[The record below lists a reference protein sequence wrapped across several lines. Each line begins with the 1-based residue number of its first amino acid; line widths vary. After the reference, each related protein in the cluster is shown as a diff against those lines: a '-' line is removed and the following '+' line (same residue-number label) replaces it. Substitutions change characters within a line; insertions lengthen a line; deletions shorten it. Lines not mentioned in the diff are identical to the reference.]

1 MELDVSSEQ
10 SISKWS
16 NCIYINSNPGYNL
29 VELNISKD
37 EYIVKIGS
45 SKCLPARYYSYKTYS
60 PIATQI
66 LHYYYIHDYDCY
78 ELDDDIKHDL
88 DKYRIHSSGGIE
100 FYNSRILEHLE
111 HYFQSKGITFTRY
124 DDMSDF
130 PAISN
135 FNRISTIKQ
144 YQDEDLTKASR
155 IPKYNITSK
164 PHQALA
170 DIEDINKSNIQENQE
185 LLDRELIPHQQEV
198 LNQMLEYYKTNDN
211 GILNLFCRYGKTRL
225 SSLCALLCVLLFG
238 FKKTL
243 VLVPS
248 LYLVNQTYK
257 TWSKYFPSTSIIK
270 ISSIS
275 TDISDKEKIKKKYQE
290 LENLGSVIICI
301 STYHSSYKLED
312 LDFNLGIYDE
322 AHRTTGELST
332 YNKLVSSSKIAKKL
346 FLTATLKYY
355 DYLDTELETLK
366 INSMDNQ
373 SIYGKV
379 IASVSAKQALKLKR
393 ICPYS
398 IMTIKLQDIL
408 ECGSNLQRKKIE
420 KIIDTY
426 IETNLEEDTIN
437 NISEGIKI
445 FIQDNRKRYV
455 RIAYGLIKVIQSTG
469 IKHLI
474 TFHRYIACARL
485 FSYIL
490 KEFFA
495 KEARFKVVVITGS
508 DDKETRDNVIADFQ
522 TLELDCIKCKIL
534 CNARVLQ
541 EGVDI
546 PACDAVAFVDLKSS
560 AVDTIQALA
569 RCLTFQ
575 PNKEAYILIPF
586 DVDDFKPIAPNKSG
600 NEDSNG
606 NDMLDIKLSNYALN
620 LRLILRNLV
629 EIDDNIK
636 EYFRNYILQLTNRLS
651 GGGEYIEPDTGALEL
666 VKCLV
671 DDTIILEMSEIV
683 FDVFHIAKDKINKKY
698 STPEEYAN
706 KVALDFGYDL
716 PVNPDIVYR
725 KWGWRG
731 WNDYLGIDPYM
742 TLSQVRRHMQHIN
755 LERQQQGYE
764 PMITSQY
771 AYQAYAK
778 DNNLM
783 VYVKPHHGNWCWL
796 LLPDYDELVAKYYKK
811 KEEIQDAIRRL
822 SIKSITDYESRYS
835 SDARLPPY
843 QLLQNGFYNENIP
856 ALGKNISTFISN
868 CNTDDDLMI

>member
-1 MELDVSSEQ
+1 MEQDISSDQ

-16 NCIYINSNPGYNL
+16 NCVYINSNPGYNL
-29 VELNISKD
+29 AELGISMS
-37 EYIVKIGS
+37 ESILKIGS

-100 FYNSRILEHLE
+100 FYNSHILEHLE
-111 HYFQSKGITFTRY
+111 NYFQSKGITFTRY
-124 DDMSDF
+124 DDISDF
-130 PAISN
+130 PYINNS
-135 FNRISTIKQ
+135 NRISTIKE
-144 YQDEDLTKASR
+144 YLDEDLSKASR
-155 IPKYNITSK
+155 KPKYNIT
-164 PHQALA
+164 L
-170 DIEDINKSNIQENQE
+170 KSNPQHELAEIAENQE
-185 LLDRELIPHQQEV
+185 FLDRELIPHQQEV
-198 LNQMLEYYKTNDN
+198 MNQILEYYKTNNN

-225 SSLCALLCVLLFG
+225 SSLFALIARY
-238 FKKTL
+238 KKIL
-243 VLVPS
+243 ILVPS
-248 LYLVNQTYK
+248 LYLVKQTYK
-257 TWSKYFPSTSIIK
+257 TWRAYFPSNSIIK
-270 ISSIS
+270 ISSTS
-275 TDISDKEKIKKKYQE
+275 NDISDKEIIKKKYQE
-290 LENLGSVIICI
+290 LDNLGCVIICI

-312 LDFNLGIYDE
+312 LKFNLGIYDE
-322 AHRTTGELST
+322 AHRTTGDVSSF
-332 YNKLVSSSKIAKKL
+332 NKLVSSSKIAKKL

-366 INSMDNQ
+366 VNSMDNQ
-373 SIYGKV
+373 NIYGQV

-408 ECGSNLQRKKIE
+408 ECGSSKQRKKIE
-420 KIIDTY
+420 KIIDKY
-426 IETNLEEDTIN
+426 IESNLEEDN
-437 NISEGIKI
+437 VENISDGVKT
-445 FIQDNRKRYV
+445 FISDNRKRYV

-490 KEFFA
+490 EEFFD
-495 KEARFKVVVITGS
+495 KEQDFTVAVITGS
-508 DDKETRDNVIADFQ
+508 DDKETRDNIIADFQ
-522 TLELDCIKCKIL
+522 ILEPSRIKCKIL

-546 PACDAVAFVDLKSS
+546 PVCDAVAFVDLKSS

-575 PNKEAYILIPF
+575 PDKEAYILIPF
-586 DVDDFKPIAPNKSG
+586 DEDDFKPIPLSNQSS
-600 NEDSNG
+600 NQSNDSRYG

-636 EYFRNYILQLTNRLS
+636 EYFRNYILQLTNHSS
-651 GGGEYIEPDTGALEL
+651 GGSEHIEPDTGALEL

-671 DDTIILEMSEIV
+671 DETIIREMSEIV
-683 FDVFHIAKDKINKKY
+683 FDVFYIAKDKINKKY
-698 STPEEYAN
+698 STPEEYAS
-706 KVALDFGYDL
+706 KVALDFGNDL

-742 TLSQVRRHMQHIN
+742 TVSQVRKHMYQIN
-755 LERQQQGYE
+755 LERQHHGE
-764 PMITSQY
+764 KPMITSQLE
-771 AYQAYAK
+771 YQSYAK
-778 DNNLM
+778 NNNLM
-783 VYVKPHHGNWCWL
+783 VYVKPPHGNWCWL

>member
-1 MELDVSSEQ
+1 MSSNQ

-29 VELNISKD
+29 AELNISKS
-37 EYIVKIGS
+37 EYIIKIGS

-66 LHYYYIHDYDCY
+66 LYYYYIHDYDCY
-78 ELDDDIKHDL
+78 ELDDDIKHHL

-100 FYNSRILEHLE
+100 FYNSRILKHLE
-111 HYFQSKGITFTRY
+111 KYFQSKGITFTRY
-124 DDMSDF
+124 DDISDF
-130 PAISN
+130 PSIGN
-135 FNRISTIKQ
+135 FNRISTIKE
-144 YQDEDLTKASR
+144 YQDEDLAKASR
-155 IPKYNITSK
+155 KPKYNITLKSK
-164 PHQALA
+164 PHQEVLA
-170 DIEDINKSNIQENQE
+170 DVADIQEKQAF
-185 LLDRELIPHQQEV
+185 LDRELIQHQQEV
-198 LNQMLEYYKTNDN
+198 MNQTLEYYKTNDN

-225 SSLCALLCVLLFG
+225 SSLFALFARY
-238 FKKTL
+238 KKIL
-243 VLVPS
+243 ILVPS
-248 LYLVNQTYK
+248 LYLVKQTYK
-257 TWSKYFPSTSIIK
+257 TWRGYFPPSTSIIK
-270 ISSIS
+270 ISSTS
-275 TDISDKEKIKKKYQE
+275 NDISDKETIKKKYQE
-290 LENLGSVIICI
+290 LDKLHSVIICI
-301 STYHSSYKLED
+301 STYHSSYKLEE
-312 LDFNLGIYDE
+312 LEFNLGIYDE

-332 YNKLVSSSKIAKKL
+332 FNKLVSSSKIPKKL

-373 SIYGKV
+373 NIYGQV
-379 IASVSAKQALKLKR
+379 IASVSAKEALKLKR

-398 IMTIKLQDIL
+398 IMTIKLQNIL
-408 ECGSNLQRKKIE
+408 ECDSNEKRHKIDN
-420 KIIDTY
+420 IIDTY
-426 IETNLEEDTIN
+426 IESNLEKDNLE
-437 NISEGIKI
+437 NISDGVKI
-445 FIQDNRKRYV
+445 FIRDNRKRYI
-455 RIAYGLIKVIQSTG
+455 RIAYGLIKVIQSRN

-474 TFHRYIACARL
+474 TFHRYVVCARL
-485 FSYIL
+485 FSYIIEEFFDND
-490 KEFFA
+490 KEFNFN
-495 KEARFKVVVITGS
+495 VSVITGS
-508 DDKETRDNVIADFQ
+508 DDKETRDNIIADFQ
-522 TLELDCIKCKIL
+522 TLEPERIKCKIL

-546 PACDAVAFVDLKSS
+546 PPCDAVAFVDLKSS

-575 PNKEAYILIPF
+575 PDKEAYILIPF
-586 DVDDFKPIAPNKSG
+586 DEDDFNPISPNKSG
-600 NEDSNG
+600 QEYSNG
-606 NDMLDIKLSNYALN
+606 NDTLDIKLSNYALN

-636 EYFRNYILQLTNRLS
+636 EYFRNYILKLTNHPS
-651 GGGEYIEPDTGALEL
+651 GGSGQIEQDKGMLEL

-671 DDTIILEMSEIV
+671 DETVIREMSEIV

-698 STPEEYAN
+698 STPEEYAS
-706 KVALDFGYDL
+706 KVSLDFGNDL
-716 PVNPDIVYR
+716 PVNPDVVYK

-742 TLSQVRRHMQHIN
+742 TLSQVRKHMHQVN
-755 LERQQQGYE
+755 LERQQRGE
-764 PMITSQY
+764 AMITSQSE
-771 AYQAYAK
+771 YQAYAK

-783 VYVKPHHGNWCWL
+783 VYVKPYHGNWCWL

-822 SIKSITDYESRYS
+822 NIKSITDYESRYS

-856 ALGKNISTFISN
+856 EIKNLILFVSSLYKVIKKRY
-868 CNTDDDLMI
+868 

>member
-1 MELDVSSEQ
+1 MELDISSGQ

-16 NCIYINSNPGYNL
+16 NCIYINSNTGYNL
-29 VELNISKD
+29 AELNISKD

-78 ELDDDIKHDL
+78 ELDDDIKYDL

-111 HYFQSKGITFTRY
+111 NYFQSKGIIFIRY
-124 DDMSDF
+124 DDMADF
-130 PAISN
+130 TVISN
-135 FNRISTIKQ
+135 INRISTIKQ
-144 YQDEDLTKASR
+144 YQDEDLAKASR

-164 PHQALA
+164 PQQALA
-170 DIEDINKSNIQENQE
+170 DIADIADIAK
-185 LLDRELIPHQQEV
+185 LLDRELIPHQQDIMH
-198 LNQMLEYYKTNDN
+198 QMVEYYKTNDN

-225 SSLCALLCVLLFG
+225 SSLFALIVRY
-238 FKKTL
+238 KKIL
-243 VLVPS
+243 ILVPS
-248 LYLVNQTYK
+248 LYLVIQTYK
-257 TWSKYFPSTSIIK
+257 TWCEYFPSNSIIK

-275 TDISDKEKIKKKYQE
+275 NDISDKEKIKKKYQE
-290 LENLGSVIICI
+290 LENLGSLIICI

-312 LDFNLGIYDE
+312 LEFNLGIYDE

-355 DYLDTELETLK
+355 DYLDTELDTLK
-366 INSMDNQ
+366 LNSMDNQ

-408 ECGSNLQRKKIE
+408 ECGSSKQRE
-420 KIIDTY
+420 KIKNIIDKY
-426 IETNLEEDTIN
+426 IETNLEEDN
-437 NISEGIKI
+437 VESISDGIKT
-445 FIQDNRKRYV
+445 FIRDNRKRYV
-455 RIAYGLIKVIQSTG
+455 RIAYGLIKVIQSTA

-474 TFHRYIACARL
+474 TFHRYIACAKL

-490 KEFFA
+490 EEFFD
-495 KEARFKVVVITGS
+495 KEQEFKVDVITGS

-522 TLELDCIKCKIL
+522 TLEPDCFKCKIL

-575 PNKEAYILIPF
+575 PDKEAYILIPF
-586 DVDDFKPIAPNKSG
+586 DEDDFNPIAPNKSG
-600 NEDSNG
+600 NEDSSG
-606 NDMLDIKLSNYALN
+606 NDMLDIKLSHYALN

-636 EYFRNYILQLTNRLS
+636 EYFRNYILQLTNRPS
-651 GGGEYIEPDTGALEL
+651 GGGDYIEPDKGMLEL

-671 DDTIILEMSEIV
+671 DETIIREMSEIV
-683 FDVFHIAKDKINKKY
+683 FDVFHIAKEKINKKY
-698 STPEEYAN
+698 STPEEYAS
-706 KVALDFGYDL
+706 KVFLDFGYDL

-755 LERQQQGYE
+755 LERQQHCE
-764 PMITSQY
+764 PMITSQTE
-771 AYQAYAK
+771 YQAYAK

-783 VYVKPHHGNWCWL
+783 VFVKPHHGNWCWL
-796 LLPDYDELVAKYYKK
+796 LLPDYDDLVAKYYKK
-811 KEEIQDAIRRL
+811 KEEIQDAIRQL

-835 SDARLPPY
+835 SDARLPSY
-843 QLLQNGFYNENIP
+843 HLLQNGFYNENIP

>member
-1 MELDVSSEQ
+1 MELDICRTQ
-10 SISKWS
+10 SICKWS

-29 VELNISKD
+29 EELNISKD
-37 EYIVKIGS
+37 EYIIKIGS

-66 LHYYYIHDYDCY
+66 LHYYYINDYDCY
-78 ELDDDIKHDL
+78 KLDDDIKHDL
-88 DKYRIHSSGGIE
+88 DKYRVHSSGGIE

-111 HYFQSKGITFTRY
+111 NYFNSRKINYSRY
-124 DDMSDF
+124 NDISDF
-130 PAISN
+130 PSINNS
-135 FNRISTIKQ
+135 NRISTIKE
-144 YQDEDLTKASR
+144 YQDEELLKASR
-155 IPKYNITSK
+155 KPKYNITLKSK
-164 PHQALA
+164 PQQTLANIA
-170 DIEDINKSNIQENQE
+170 DIAENQE
-185 LLDRELIPHQQEV
+185 FLDRELIPHQQEV
-198 LNQMLEYYKTNDN
+198 MNQTLEYYKTNDN

-225 SSLCALLCVLLFG
+225 SSLFALIARYKKILILL
-238 FKKTL
+238 
-243 VLVPS
+243 PS
-248 LYLVNQTYK
+248 LYLVKQTYE
-257 TWSKYFPSTSIIK
+257 TWCKYFPSTNIIK
-270 ISSIS
+270 ISS
-275 TDISDKEKIKKKYQE
+275 TANDISDKETIKKKYQK
-290 LENLGSVIICI
+290 LDKLGCVIICI
-301 STYHSSYKLED
+301 STYHSSYKLEE
-312 LDFNLGIYDE
+312 LEFNLGIYDE
-322 AHRTTGELST
+322 AHRTTGELSGF
-332 YNKLVSSSKIAKKL
+332 NKLVSSSKIAKKL

-366 INSMDNQ
+366 VNSMDNPK
-373 SIYGKV
+373 IYGQV

-420 KIIDTY
+420 KIIDKY
-426 IETNLEEDTIN
+426 IESNLEEDN
-437 NISEGIKI
+437 VDSISYGVKT
-445 FIQDNRKRYV
+445 FISDNRKRYV

-469 IKHLI
+469 IHHLI

-490 KEFFA
+490 EEFFN
-495 KEARFKVVVITGS
+495 KEQNFTIAVITGS
-508 DDKETRDNVIADFQ
+508 DDKETRDNIISDFQ
-522 TLELDCIKCKIL
+522 TLGSDCIKCKIL

-575 PNKEAYILIPF
+575 PDKQAFILIPF
-586 DVDDFKPIAPNKSG
+586 DKDDFKPIPLTNQSS
-600 NEDSNG
+600 NQSNDSRDS
-606 NDMLDIKLSNYALN
+606 NDMLDIKLSHYALN

-636 EYFRNYILQLTNRLS
+636 EYFRNYILQLTNHPSS
-651 GGGEYIEPDTGALEL
+651 GSEHIEPEKGMLEL

-671 DDTIILEMSEIV
+671 DETIIREMSEIV

-698 STPEEYAN
+698 STPEEYAS

-742 TLSQVRRHMQHIN
+742 TVSQVRKHMHQIN
-755 LERQQQGYE
+755 LERQQHGCE
-764 PMITSQY
+764 PMITSQSE
-771 AYQAYAK
+771 YQAYAK

-783 VYVKPHHGNWCWL
+783 VYVKPPHGNWCWL

>member
-1 MELDVSSEQ
+1 MELDISSAL

-29 VELNISKD
+29 AELGISMN
-37 EYIVKIGS
+37 ESILKIGS

-78 ELDDDIKHDL
+78 ELDDDIKRDL

-111 HYFQSKGITFTRY
+111 YYFQSKGITFTRY
-124 DDMSDF
+124 EDMSNF
-130 PAISN
+130 PSINNS
-135 FNRISTIKQ
+135 NRIPTIKE
-144 YQDEDLTKASR
+144 YQDEDLSKASR
-155 IPKYNITSK
+155 KPKYNITLKSK
-164 PHQALA
+164 PQQTL
-170 DIEDINKSNIQENQE
+170 EDITE
-185 LLDRELIPHQQEV
+185 LLDIELIPHQQEV
-198 LNQMLEYYKTNDN
+198 MNLTLEYYKTNDN

-225 SSLCALLCVLLFG
+225 SSLFALIAG
-238 FKKTL
+238 YKKIL
-243 VLVPS
+243 ILVPS
-248 LYLVNQTYK
+248 LYLVKQTYK
-257 TWSKYFPSTSIIK
+257 TWRKYFSSTSIIK
-270 ISSIS
+270 ISSTS

-290 LENLGSVIICI
+290 LDNLGCVIICI

-322 AHRTTGELST
+322 AHRTTGELSGF
-332 YNKLVSSSKIAKKL
+332 NKLVCSSKIAKKL

-366 INSMDNQ
+366 VNSMDNQ
-373 SIYGKV
+373 NIYGQV

-420 KIIDTY
+420 KIIDKY
-426 IETNLEEDTIN
+426 IESNLEEDN
-437 NISEGIKI
+437 VESISDGIKT
-445 FIQDNRKRYV
+445 FIRDNRKRYV

-490 KEFFA
+490 EEFFA
-495 KEARFKVVVITGS
+495 KEQKFKVAVITGS
-508 DDKETRDNVIADFQ
+508 DDKESRDNIIADFQ
-522 TLELDCIKCKIL
+522 TLEPDCIKCKIL

-541 EGVDI
+541 EGIDI
-546 PACDAVAFVDLKSS
+546 PPCDAVAFVDLRSS

-575 PNKEAYILIPF
+575 PDKEAYILIPF
-586 DVDDFKPIAPNKSG
+586 DKDDFKPIPPNNQSS
-600 NEDSNG
+600 ESRDG

-636 EYFRNYILQLTNRLS
+636 EYFRNYILQLTNHPS
-651 GGGEYIEPDTGALEL
+651 GGADHIEPDTGALEL

-671 DDTIILEMSEIV
+671 DETIIREMSEIV

-698 STPEEYAN
+698 STPEEYAS

-742 TLSQVRRHMQHIN
+742 TVSQVRRHMQQIN
-755 LERQQQGYE
+755 LERQQHGYE
-764 PMITSQY
+764 PMITSQLE
-771 AYQAYAK
+771 YQSYAK

-783 VYVKPHHGNWCWL
+783 VYVKPPHGNWCWL
-796 LLPDYDELVAKYYKK
+796 LLPDYDELVAKYYKR
-811 KEEIQDAIRRL
+811 KEDIQDTIRRL

-835 SDARLPPY
+835 RDVGLPPY
-843 QLLQNGFYNENIP
+843 QLLQNGFYNENIL